1 MNSASR
7 LAFAVA
13 LLFAPALRAAVPLVV
28 GGTPQAAILTRPS
41 PPGYIQLAANELRDH
56 LQRIS
61 GATLPIDTVGNEAAY
76 PGAKFVY
83 VGTSAAANAA
93 GVTTTG
99 LTTEHYR
106 LRTIGDHAYL
116 VGRDAGDDAWFDLTD
131 CQPGTLFGVYH
142 LLQEVLGVRWL
153 WPGESGT
160 CTPTSPD
167 VTIPDLNLTAGP
179 AMVQRK
185 YRTPRIGTY
194 LNGLDSYGFGIP
206 VLPESD
212 TRKTELAYEEIRWL
226 RRMRM
231 GTRKSP
237 AFAHSFTTWWSQFGA
252 SNPEYFAELLP
263 GRTQPHPAPDR
274 VKLHD
279 SSAAVW
285 QKRVDLWVAA
295 GAPNNLNICPN
306 DSRSFCVCA
315 ACLALDRPPQ
325 APEVVFESS
334 AARLSDR
341 LARFY
346 TEIANR
352 VAVINPN
359 ATVYGY
365 AYDVYK
371 YAPLEQTVPPN
382 VALAYVPG
390 AASSMTL
397 TGNAETEAEV
407 LGWIAQGCQQMYL
420 RPNWMLAAHAGP
432 CWPTRR
438 LGEHFKRL
446 TASGNILGFDSD
458 SSCGSYSAFGL
469 YYYLVCRLI
478 ADPTLSIDAILD
490 EYCSGFGS
498 AAARVRDYFTFWEH
512 FLYNQAD
519 SGNTAIIGW
528 ATGMIAYGATYSDY
542 AFTSALQILDS
553 AYALLGPG
561 ETAAR
566 TRLDFLKVACVHGRL
581 TAQAIDLVNPAVP
594 ITSNPQAARALRS
607 LLAFRNQHAE
617 SFAIWREWMIDRE
630 SFVQGMEAYWTH
642 VLSTQDLSGGSN
654 VGAFIES
661 AGQVV
666 MEAENATAIR
676 PGTGVAAGWTWQNAG
691 TMAGASGTVMSAQP
705 NTGLGDS
712 GSAAPRLDYK
722 VDFRTAG
729 TFYVHLH
736 LPTLPG
742 GDDSVNIG
750 LDGVQIANNLGNTT
764 GSWRWRTTTATLN
777 ITTPGVHTFHIW
789 MREDGCVVDKIILT
803 TNATFTLPGTDLG
816 PAESAR
822 RGSGPEPLLTVESGT
837 GDGQYGADTIVAIA
851 ADAPPADYVFDRW
864 TGATTRI
871 ADIFAASTTIVTDP
885 QDTKIAASYQLSPA
899 VDSEGDGIRD
909 AWEQTHFGNLTTAT
923 EAPTSDF
930 DRDGTSDRDE
940 FLAGTAPTDPTSSL
954 DLEIDRQPDGTVRL
968 RWKGVP
974 GKRYSIL
981 AKRDLRDA
989 AWLPIS
995 IGIDGSEHTLPFDT
1009 TRRFLKLRVE

>member
-1 MNSASR
+1 
-7 LAFAVA
+7 
-13 LLFAPALRAAVPLVV
+13 VV
-28 GGTPQAAILTRPS
+28 GGVPQAAILTRPS
-41 PPGYIQLAANELRDH
+41 PPGYIQLAATELRDH
-56 LQRIS
+56 VQRIS
-61 GATLPIDTVGNEAAY
+61 GATLPISTVGNEAAY
-76 PGAKFVY
+76 PGARFVY
-83 VGTSAAANAA
+83 LGVSAATNAA
-93 GVTTTG
+93 GVTTSG
-99 LTTEHYR
+99 LELEHYR
-106 LRTIGDHAYL
+106 LRTIGNNAYI
-116 VGRDAGDDAWFDLTD
+116 VGRDGGDDAWFDLTD

-142 LLQEVLGVRWL
+142 LLQDFLGVRWL

-160 CTPTSPD
+160 YAPPSPN
-167 VTIPDLNLTAGP
+167 VTIPDVNLTTGP

-194 LNGLDSYGFGIP
+194 LNGLDTYGFGIP

-212 TRKTELAYEEIRWL
+212 TRKQELAYEEIRWL
-226 RRMRM
+226 RRMQM

-237 AFAHSFTTWWSQFGA
+237 QFAHSFTQWWSQYGV

-285 QKRVDLWVAA
+285 QERVDLWVAA

-315 ACLALDRPPQ
+315 ACLALDRPSQ
-325 APEVVFESS
+325 APEIVFDSS

-346 TEIANR
+346 TEIATR
-352 VAVINPN
+352 VALINPD

-365 AYDVYK
+365 AYDVYR
-371 YAPLEQTVPPN
+371 YAPLEQTVPAN

-390 AASSMTL
+390 ASSAMTFN
-397 TGNAETEAEV
+397 GIAETESEV
-407 LGWIAQGCQQMYL
+407 LGWIAKGCQQMYL
-420 RPNWMLAAHAGP
+420 RPNWMLGAHAGP

-446 TASGNILGFDSD
+446 TASGNIRGFDSD
-458 SSCGSYSAFGL
+458 SSCGSYSSFGL

-478 ADPTLSIDAILD
+478 ADPTLSIDTILD
-490 EYCSGFGS
+490 EYCSAFGS
-498 AAARVRDYFTFWEH
+498 AAGKVRDYFTFWEQ

-542 AFTSALQILDS
+542 AFASALQILDS
-553 AYALLGPG
+553 AYATLGPG

-566 TRLDFLKVACVHGRL
+566 TRLDFLKVACLHGRL
-581 TAQAIDLVNPAVP
+581 TAQAIDLVDSGVP
-594 ITSNPQAARALRS
+594 IGSNPRAARALRS

-642 VLSTQDLSGGSN
+642 VLGTPDFSGGSN
-654 VGAFIES
+654 VGALLES

-666 MEAENATAIR
+666 MEAEHATAVVA
-676 PGTGVAAGWTWQNAG
+676 GTGAAAGAAWQDLGA
-691 TMAGASGTVMSAQP
+691 MAGASGTVMSALP
-705 NTGLGDS
+705 NAGLGDS
-712 GSAAPRLDYK
+712 GGAAPRLDYK
-722 VDFRTAG
+722 VDFRTTG

-742 GDDSVNIG
+742 SDDSVNIG
-750 LDGVQIANNLGNTT
+750 LNGVQVANNLGNTT

-803 TNATFTLPGTDLG
+803 NNATFTLPGTDLG
-816 PAESAR
+816 PAESAVR
-822 RGSGPEPLLTVESGT
+822 PSGPEPLLTVKSGT

-851 ADAPPADYVFDRW
+851 ADAPPADHVFDRW
-864 TGATTRI
+864 TGATARI
-871 ADIFAASTTIVTDP
+871 GNVFAASTTIITDP
-885 QDTKIAASYQLSPA
+885 QDTVIAASYRLSPA
-899 VDSEGDGIRD
+899 VDSDGDGIRD
-909 AWEQTHFGNLTTAT
+909 SWEITHFGSIGVANAD
-923 EAPTSDF
+923 PTSDF
-930 DRDGTSDRDE
+930 DRDGASDRDE
-940 FLAGTAPTDPTSSL
+940 FLADTAPKDPASL
-954 DLEIDRQPDGTVRL
+954 LAVEIDRPSATTIRVR
-968 RWKGVP
+968 WPAAP

-981 AKRDLRDA
+981 SKSDLRDA
-989 AWLPIS
+989 AWTPLS
-995 IGIDGSEHTLPFDT
+995 IGIQAGELTLPHDT
-1009 TRRFLKLRVE
+1009 TRRFLKVRVE